1 MRIQW
6 ADRALPRGF
15 EKRARKEGVTEF
27 LNESSA
33 NSPVSGL
40 YSDWPKNNR
49 ALKPRSAIG
58 YRIDTIRS

>member
-6 ADRALPRGF
+6 DDRALPRGF

-40 YSDWPKNNR
+40 YSDLAEKQ
-49 ALKPRSAIG
+49 
-58 YRIDTIRS
+58 